1 MAKGVWIALFS
12 QSGSEINSL
21 SSNLKVQPLIL
32 TNNMRSSWVTGL
44 KVWHQ
49 KSHNELIEWLR
60 KAYPENEYRKNVL
73 ITLHGYMRILPPD
86 ICERYSIYN
95 GHPAA
100 IDLYPELKGKDP
112 QIRTWNGREKY
123 SIIGSVVHKVVPEVD
138 DGEIVSSSY
147 YTNRVESEIE
157 MFTKLR
163 ESSQESWLWFLRK
176 KLCELELLEPSR

>member
-1 MAKGVWIALFS
+1 MAKGVWVALFS
-12 QSGSEINSL
+12 QSGSEIQAL
-21 SSNLKVQPLIL
+21 SEQLKVKPLIF
-32 TNNMRSSWVTGL
+32 TNNMRSTWVAGL
-44 KVWHQ
+44 DVYLQEKHDDLMGWFRE
-49 KSHNELIEWLR
+49 SYPNED
-60 KAYPENEYRKNVL
+60 YRKNVL

-86 ICERYSIYN
+86 ICERYNIYN

-112 QIRTWNGREKY
+112 QVRTWNDREKY

-138 DGEIVSSSY
+138 AGENVSSSY
-147 YTNRVESEIE
+147 YTNRVESQGE

-163 ESSQESWLWFLRK
+163 HTSYEAWLWFLRK